1 METRKILIINSS
13 TQSQSVIKESRATTL
28 GELKA
33 EMRELNIPYSGMTFY
48 EGHMRAEL
56 KDDTSPL
63 PTNIPYKGQVIN
75 DLTFMLTVPDKKVSS
90 GASKR
95 KEVFNKITELG
106 LQNECK
112 KRFGKDY
119 THCTTADLL
128 SLIEGAKGVNKKEE
142 VTPVCFSEEADVVP
156 QTEGSLPKAFNLLV
170 EALYDNGVI
179 NSDTTAQIK
188 SALIGKVS
196 EAPEKMSKKEIDD
209 MFSFLNK

>member
-56 KDDTSPL
+56 KDDASSL

-75 DLTFMLTVPDKKVSS
+75 DLTFMLTVPDKKVAS

-95 KEVFNKITELG
+95 MEVFDKITELG

-142 VTPVCFSEEADVVP
+142 VTPVCFSEEADAVP

-188 SALIGKVS
+188 SALTGKVS
-196 EAPEKMSKKEIDD
+196 EASEKMSKKEIDD

>member
-56 KDDTSPL
+56 KDDASPL

-75 DLTFMLTVPDKKVSS
+75 DLTFMLTVPDKKVAS
-90 GASKR
+90 GAIKR
-95 KEVFNKITELG
+95 KEVYDKITELG
-106 LQNECK
+106 LQDECK
-112 KRFGKDY
+112 KRFGRNY
-119 THCTTADLL
+119 TQCTTTDLL
-128 SLIEGAKGVNKKEE
+128 SLIEE
-142 VTPVCFSEEADVVP
+142 VTPICFSEEADAVP

-188 SALIGKVS
+188 SALTGKVS

>member
-56 KDDTSPL
+56 KDDASPL

-75 DLTFMLTVPDKKVSS
+75 DLTFMLTVPDKKVAS

-95 KEVFNKITELG
+95 KEVFDKITELG

-112 KRFGKDY
+112 KRIGTDY

-128 SLIEGAKGVNKKEE
+128 SLIEGAKGVNKKKK
-142 VTPVCFSEEADVVP
+142 VTPVCFSEEADAVP
-156 QTEGSLPKAFNLLV
+156 QTEDSLPKAFNLLV

-188 SALIGKVS
+188 SALTGKVS

>member
-1 METRKILIINSS
+1 
-13 TQSQSVIKESRATTL
+13 
-28 GELKA
+28 
-33 EMRELNIPYSGMTFY
+33 
-48 EGHMRAEL
+48 
-56 KDDTSPL
+56 
-63 PTNIPYKGQVIN
+63 
-75 DLTFMLTVPDKKVSS
+75 MLTVPDKKVAS

-95 KEVFNKITELG
+95 KEVFDKITELG

-142 VTPVCFSEEADVVP
+142 VTPVCFSEEADAVP

-188 SALIGKVS
+188 SALTGKVS

>member
-13 TQSQSVIKESRATTL
+13 TQSQRVIKESRATTL

-33 EMRELNIPYSGMTFY
+33 EMRELNIPYSEMTFY

-56 KDDTSPL
+56 KDDASPL

-75 DLTFMLTVPDKKVSS
+75 DLTFMLTVPDKKVAS

-95 KEVFNKITELG
+95 KEVFDKITELG

-142 VTPVCFSEEADVVP
+142 VTPICFSEEADAVP

-188 SALIGKVS
+188 SALTGKVS

>member
-13 TQSQSVIKESRATTL
+13 TQSQRVIKESRATTL
-28 GELKA
+28 GELKE

-56 KDDTSPL
+56 KDDAL
-63 PTNIPYKGQVIN
+63 PTNIPYKDQVIN
-75 DLTFMLTVPDKKVSS
+75 DLTFMLTVPDKKVAS

-95 KEVFNKITELG
+95 KEVFDKITELG

-142 VTPVCFSEEADVVP
+142 VTPICFSEEADAVP
-156 QTEGSLPKAFNLLV
+156 QTEGSLPKAFNL
-170 EALYDNGVI
+170 LYDNGVI

-188 SALIGKVS
+188 SALTGKVS